1 MDESMS
7 NDTRKVGEEAGR
19 IPDPVVHN
27 VDRVTDDLYFKEGSI
42 RERLQSI
49 EETLK
54 HMPTKAYIL
63 GVILTVGVP
72 AIIGIVAIIV
82 RLFTHTSPS

>member
-1 MDESMS
+1 MPT
-7 NDTRKVGEEAGR
+7 DTRKMGEEAGR

-27 VDRVTDDLYFKEGSI
+27 VNRVMDDMYFKDGSI

-72 AIIGIVAIIV
+72 AIIGIVTIIV
-82 RLFTHTSPS
+82 RLFTQTPPV

>member
-1 MDESMS
+1 MP
-7 NDTRKVGEEAGR
+7 NDTRKVGEEADR
-19 IPDPVVHN
+19 IPDPVDHN
-27 VDRVTDDLYFKEGSI
+27 VNRVMDDMYFKDGSI

-72 AIIGIVAIIV
+72 AIVGIVAIIV
-82 RLFTHTSPS
+82 RLFTHASPP

>member
-1 MDESMS
+1 MPT
-7 NDTRKVGEEAGR
+7 DTRKMGEEAGR

-27 VDRVTDDLYFKEGSI
+27 VNRVMDDMYFKDGSI

-49 EETLK
+49 EEMLK

-72 AIIGIVAIIV
+72 AIIGIVTIIV
-82 RLFTHTSPS
+82 RLFTQTPPV